1 MPQCDDLSMR
11 EELIAELPLMLST
24 EARLF
29 ISEFVCRLLLLGS
42 TKIFYGK
49 ENLSILFIKVARSGQ
64 RVELS
69 WK

>member
-1 MPQCDDLSMR
+1 MPQCDDLLVR
-11 EELIAELPLMLST
+11 EGLIGNLPLMLST

-49 ENLSILFIKVARSGQ
+49 RNLSILFIKIARSGQ
-64 RVELS
+64 RLELS

>member
-1 MPQCDDLSMR
+1 MPQCDDLLVR
-11 EELIAELPLMLST
+11 EGLIGKLPFMLST

-29 ISEFVCRLLLLGS
+29 ISKFVCCLLLFES

-49 ENLSILFIKVARSGQ
+49 KNLSILFIKVARSGQ
-64 RVELS
+64 RLELS